1 MNPISLTINQ
11 QAITV
16 EPGTSILEAATAA
29 GIVIPTLCFHESLE
43 ETGSCWM
50 CIVEI
55 KGKNRFVPACDTPV
69 SEGMVIETEN
79 ETLHSMRSQSLERII
94 QEHSGDCIGPCESTC
109 PAGCDIPGFLA
120 AIASGNDEMA
130 IEIIKQTIP
139 LPGILG
145 RICPAPC
152 ETECRRHG
160 VDNPL
165 SICALKRYAA
175 DKDAERWDR
184 FIPVLP
190 QKTGKTVAIVG
201 SGPTGLTAG
210 YFLLLQGHGVTI
222 FESAAQA
229 GGMMRYGIPR
239 FRLPESVIESDI
251 ATLLAM
257 GLEFRFNTVFGKDVT
272 LDTLQKQY
280 DAVLLAIGAQQATTM
295 NIPGEDAPG
304 VVSGIAFL
312 RNAALGVQAAPGKQ
326 VVVIG
331 GGNTAIDAARTAIR
345 LGASTVTVLYRRS
358 REEMPVLASEI
369 HEALAEG
376 VTLIERAAPT
386 AVTQVNGALEITAI
400 IMLPGEVDQS
410 GRRRPV
416 PVEGS
421 EFTIF
426 ADTIISAIGQK
437 IDSLVAGSAG
447 ISIGKYGELQVNPDT
462 LQSETPWLFAGGD
475 CVTGTDTA
483 IGAVE
488 QGKRVAHAIN
498 LFLHGEPVA
507 VPKAPFNSS
516 YGPRDEAPR
525 AFYERIRS
533 AARVEVPEVSA
544 SERQGSFRE
553 VITGYTESL
562 ARAEAA
568 RCLNCTCNAIKD
580 CRLRQLAFSYAPLKP
595 RQIQEHP
602 GFYKA
607 DHSAISMEREKCVD
621 CGICVRMLEKLDGE
635 LEITVLTESCPTG
648 ALSMPVV
655 SRLPLPAQRNN
666 FIQLGSDQPEILIKK
681 M

>member
-1 MNPISLTINQ
+1 MNPLSLTIDQ
-11 QAITV
+11 QVITV
-16 EPGTSILEAATAA
+16 ASGTSILEAATAA
-29 GIVIPTLCFHESLE
+29 GIIIPTLCFHESLE

-79 ETLHSMRSQSLERII
+79 DTLYSMRRQSLERII
-94 QEHSGDCIGPCESTC
+94 QDHSGDCIGPCESTC
-109 PAGCDIPGFLA
+109 PAGCDIPGFLG

-130 IEIIKQTIP
+130 IEIIKQSIP

-145 RICPAPC
+145 RVCPAPC

-175 DKDAERWDR
+175 DKDAERSDR
-184 FIPVLP
+184 FLPIVP
-190 QKTGKTVAIVG
+190 QKTGKTVAVVG
-201 SGPTGLTAG
+201 SGPTGLTAA
-210 YFLLLQGHGVTI
+210 YFLLMQGHGVII

-239 FRLPESVIESDI
+239 FRLPESAIESDI
-251 ATLLAM
+251 ATLLEM
-257 GLEFRFNTVFGKDVT
+257 GLEFRFNTLFGKDLS
-272 LDTLQKQY
+272 LDMLHENY
-280 DAVLLAIGAQQATTM
+280 DAVLLAIGAQQAATM

-312 RNAALGVQAAPGKQ
+312 RNAALGVQSAPGKQ
-326 VVVIG
+326 VVVTG

-358 REEMPVLASEI
+358 REEMPVLASEV

-376 VTLIERAAPT
+376 VTLVEWAAPT
-386 AVTQVNGALEITAI
+386 AVRQIDGALEITAI
-400 IMLPGEVDQS
+400 TMRPGEVDQS

-437 IDSLVAGSAG
+437 IDPAVACSAG
-447 ISIGKYGELQVNPDT
+447 ISVGEYGTLQVTSET
-462 LQSETPWLFAGGD
+462 LQSDTPWLFAGGD
-475 CVTGTDTA
+475 CVTGPDTA
-483 IGAVE
+483 IRAVE
-488 QGKRVAHAIN
+488 QGKRAAYAIN
-498 LFLHGEPVA
+498 LFIYGEPVVA
-507 VPKAPFNSS
+507 PAAPFNSS
-516 YGPRDEAPR
+516 YGPRDDAPR
-525 AFYERIRS
+525 AFYERIMP
-533 AARVEVPEVSA
+533 AERVAVPELTA
-544 SERQGSFRE
+544 SGRRESFSE
-553 VITGYTESL
+553 VVTGYTESL

-568 RCLNCTCNAIKD
+568 RCLNCTCNAVKD
-580 CRLRQLAFSYAPLKP
+580 CRLRQLAFRYAPLQP
-595 RQIQEHP
+595 RQQQEHP

-607 DHSAISMEREKCVD
+607 DHAAISMEREKCVD
-621 CGICVRMLEKLDGE
+621 CGICVRILEKLDGE
-635 LEITVLTESCPTG
+635 LEITALTESCPTG
-648 ALSMPVV
+648 ALTLPVV
-655 SRLPLPAQRNN
+655 SR
-666 FIQLGSDQPEILIKK
+666 S
-681 M
+681 